1 MASDEDAYKC
11 FSDLFGPIIL
21 DLHPKF
27 DFRYSYKYEDF
38 TLETLEPFLEG
49 MKEEMT
55 KIDAMQVHLRRNFRS
70 MPFTPLM
77 TKEAKL
83 QVERKVVE
91 VLGELY
97 GYYR

>member
-1 MASDEDAYKC
+1 MGSE
-11 FSDLFGPIIL
+11 
-21 DLHPKF
+21 
-27 DFRYSYKYEDF
+27 
-38 TLETLEPFLEG
+38 
-49 MKEEMT
+49 MKKLT
-55 KIDAMQVHLRRNFRS
+55 SMQISMRRNFRS

-97 GYYR
+97 GYYRQVPKLSPQDAAWLSSIGV